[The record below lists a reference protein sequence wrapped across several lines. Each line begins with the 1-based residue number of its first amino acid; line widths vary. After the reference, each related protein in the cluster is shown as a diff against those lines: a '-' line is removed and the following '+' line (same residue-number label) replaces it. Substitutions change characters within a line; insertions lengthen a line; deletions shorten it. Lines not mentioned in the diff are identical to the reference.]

1 MMLSKGMLNRKREK
15 ALLWYDY
22 YFLYP
27 NGNGRI
33 LHLLRSYTW
42 YHDVCSCRPVKKV
55 SIDMTL
61 DDSEPK
67 DIENALVCFVMNDNE
82 FPSNLRKRVERQ
94 LYGEVEAGERKKGSN
109 QWGIDLCRELKWLDD
124 EGRQLDFVLLKDYVR
139 PVGTRGPRPT
149 AGKIRSLNDGRGD
162 ENAALGLRPEFRGKA
177 QGVPPSTPGLLE
189 SVHVYDDH
197 EHDGSSEPPSEDYD
211 DGTYD
216 PCSTASTTRRRTTRS
231 ATVPPQRSSPLAHPS
246 ALAAATANEPSV
258 TRSIEAEQQQP
269 PRQSHRHMTRLQ
281 ELQRQSP
288 AGSATASPGP
298 HGGEHP
304 THEDEEATA
313 AAQDMSPADAGAVQW
328 RRAAKRTRSQR
339 AGSRSRSRS
348 RSQGLDGPVDKKRSR
363 FSSAPAQR
371 AVGEDSLAGE
381 PSGRSQTPLQPSSQ
395 RSRVPGHLPPV
406 RRPAVPVPPETPG
419 RQQSGRRLSSHGGQ
433 LDGPDSDDAS
443 RRRLADWFSDHMP
456 RCRSANAGQPGTTGA
471 QQDLEHPTSKSGTTD
486 GADTGELE
494 HAAAA
499 TGDKVTRG
507 GGRGGQD
514 GEGDEARKM
523 LEEVVGRMLAAHAR
537 GLEVRI
543 QMSLD
548 AMEENLRA
556 AAAAALPGSRVAQP
570 PPRPGSKLPDGS
582 VVWDVRLLTAG
593 WDPDPEEEEEEESGG
608 FFASAVEGARWYED
622 GGAWARQERY
632 LASLALAHRCGPGRL
647 AALVRAWRLED
658 LDADPARDPPVVLAR
673 KVYVRAVAEAFREGQ
688 MEVFLNSIADGQV
701 ACGMPSAVI
710 L

>member
-22 YFLYP
+22 FFLYP

-94 LYGEVEAGERKKGSN
+94 LYGEVEPGERKKGSN
-109 QWGIDLCRELKWLDD
+109 QWGIDLCRELKWLED
-124 EGRQLDFVLLKDYVR
+124 ERRQLDFVLLKEYVR
-139 PVGTRGPRPT
+139 PMGTRGPRPT
-149 AGKIRSLNDGRGD
+149 AGKIHSLNDGRGD
-162 ENAALGLRPEFRGKA
+162 ENAVVGLKPEFRGKA
-177 QGVPPSTPGLLE
+177 QGVPSTPGLLR
-189 SVHVYDDH
+189 SADVYDDH
-197 EHDGSSEPPSEDYD
+197 ERDDSSEPPSEDYD

-216 PCSTASTTRRRTTRS
+216 PYSTASTTRRKTTRS

-246 ALAAATANEPSV
+246 ALAAATANARSII
-258 TRSIEAEQQQP
+258 RSIEVGQQQQP
-269 PRQSHRHMTRLQ
+269 PRRSHRHMTRLQ

-298 HGGEHP
+298 QGGEHS
-304 THEDEEATA
+304 THEDEDEEATA
-313 AAQDMSPADAGAVQW
+313 AAQDMSPADAGGVQW

-339 AGSRSRSRS
+339 AGSRNRSRS
-348 RSQGLDGPVDKKRSR
+348 RSQGLDGPADKKRSR

-371 AVGEDSLAGE
+371 PGREDSLAGGA
-381 PSGRSQTPLQPSSQ
+381 SGRSRTPLQPSGSQ
-395 RSRVPGHLPPV
+395 RSRGPGHLPPV
-406 RRPAVPVPPETPG
+406 RHPAVPVPPEASG

-433 LDGPDSDDAS
+433 LDATS

-456 RCRSANAGQPGTTGA
+456 RCRSAHADQPGTTGA
-471 QQDLEHPTSKSGTTD
+471 QQDLDHPARKGGTTD
-486 GADTGELE
+486 GAGTGEHQ
-494 HAAAA
+494 HAVAAM
-499 TGDKVTRG
+499 GGEITRG
-507 GGRGGQD
+507 GERGGQA
-514 GEGDEARKM
+514 GQGDEARKM
-523 LEEVVGRMLAAHAR
+523 LEEVLGRMLAAHAR

-548 AMEENLRA
+548 AMEENLRTA
-556 AAAAALPGSRVAQP
+556 AAAAAAAPPGSQAMPPPP

-593 WDPDPEEEEEEESGG
+593 WDPDPEEEAEEESGG
-608 FFASAVEGARWYED
+608 FFASAVEGARWHED

-647 AALVRAWRLED
+647 AALARAWRLED

-673 KVYVRAVAEAFREGQ
+673 KVYVRAVAEAFGEGQ
-688 MEVFLNSIADGQV
+688 MEVFLDSIADG
-701 ACGMPSAVI
+701 
-710 L
+710 